1 MLNVVVTSPDP
12 IKCSL
17 TASLIGVFMSIVT
30 VLDPLLFLWEKWFE
44 TRCSCK
50 SAPHQAKLYFC
61 PFEDMILS
69 ICNRV
74 ILKVFPHPITLA
86 AADNSRR
93 ESKQSFYISCQH
105 VMYGTIFAS

>member
-1 MLNVVVTSPDP
+1 MLSVVVTSPDP

-17 TASLIGVFMSIVT
+17 TVSFIGVFMSIVT
-30 VLDPLLFLWEKWFE
+30 VLDLLLFLWGRLFE
-44 TRCSCK
+44 TRCSRK
-50 SAPHQAKLYFC
+50 SAPHKAKLYFC
-61 PFEDMILS
+61 PFEDVILS

-105 VMYGTIFAS
+105 VMYGIIFGS